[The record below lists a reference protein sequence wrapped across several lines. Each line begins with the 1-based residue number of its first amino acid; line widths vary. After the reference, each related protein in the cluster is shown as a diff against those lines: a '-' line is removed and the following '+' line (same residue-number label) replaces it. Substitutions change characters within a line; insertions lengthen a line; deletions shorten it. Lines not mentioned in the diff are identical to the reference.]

1 MALFKTADEKA
12 QIAAEKEQKML
23 DKFGLGNLRNQD
35 DINSVRKI
43 VQELSGTGFMEFGA
57 TLGGGGEQK
66 AQMYYQRAMLEQNF
80 IIIRQL
86 DRIATMLESK

>member
-23 DKFGLGNLRNQD
+23 DKFGLSNLRNQD
-35 DINSVRKI
+35 DINSIRKI
-43 VQELSGTGFMEFGA
+43 VTELGGTGALEFGA
-57 TLGGGGEQK
+57 MLGGGGEQK

-86 DRIATMLESK
+86 DRIAMMLESK

>member
-57 TLGGGGEQK
+57 MLGSGGEQK

-86 DRIATMLESK
+86 DRIAMMLESK